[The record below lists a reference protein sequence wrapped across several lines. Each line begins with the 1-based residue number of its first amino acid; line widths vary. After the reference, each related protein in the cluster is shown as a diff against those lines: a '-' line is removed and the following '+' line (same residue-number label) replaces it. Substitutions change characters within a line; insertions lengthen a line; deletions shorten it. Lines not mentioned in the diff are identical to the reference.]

1 MKKKDIT
8 DFVPKVF
15 QQDTIKKAVKKV
27 LACELSN
34 VLEGLGGLEENKKPE
49 SSETKKVASYFS
61 P

>member
-34 VLEGLGGLEENKKPE
+34 VLEGLGGLEENKEPE